1 MELARFLDNN
11 HYEVIQGSINKYIT
25 SISYNS
31 NTVTKGGAFVA
42 IKSFSNDGHNYIYN
56 SIKNGA
62 TVIFIQNPISTSYP
76 EDITIVQVDITR
88 MILTRLS
95 NLFYKNL
102 SNRLIV

>member
-42 IKSFSNDGHNYIYN
+42 IKGFSDDGHNYIYN
-56 SIKNGA
+56 AIKNGA
-62 TVIFIQNPISTSYP
+62 TVIFIQNPLSDSYRS
-76 EDITIVQVDITR
+76 EERRVGKEWRWRRWRWEKMKTR
-88 MILTRLS
+88 HES
-95 NLFYKNL
+95 W
-102 SNRLIV
+102 SVE